1 MVRRDQLQMEEL
13 AQEESIGEME
23 RERWS
28 RGSQERKQPIKI
40 APLD

>member
-23 RERWS
+23 GRDGPER
-28 RGSQERKQPIKI
+28 QERKQPIKI